1 MSNSNKLSG
10 LALLFFISSLFVNT
24 DSIIDGSLL
33 SKHYFAI
40 ALGSVLIVYFS
51 VNLIF
56 RKKELRICL
65 TPVEFS
71 IFILLF
77 YIGLRLLCMPFIMA
91 YLKYY
96 ILLIILVVFVMAT
109 KKLIFQ
115 APKAILFLTFIL
127 LSLGFFEGIY
137 GLLQH
142 AKFLDYSIFNYFK
155 IDGSFDSPTPY
166 SNYLVPILIFGFGF
180 FLYFKPN
187 SILQTVLRYF
197 TLATSIIIAL
207 VLVFTDSRTS
217 WIAGIVGIIIVSYP
231 LLKGNY
237 IFKLFLSRTKHKFVL
252 FTILSIIIVSIAV
265 FLYQY
270 KPQSADGRLL
280 VYEVSHSMIKNKPV
294 FGHGFCRFI
303 GEYNNYQAAYFKTHP
318 NSNYEQL
325 ADNVLYGFNEFIQL
339 TVELGI
345 IGLLIFIGI
354 VVLILKSKTKPK
366 WDYIVLPAKSSLVG
380 ILICCLFSYPL
391 HSLPLA
397 VNIVFLLS
405 IVMAANKNK
414 SYSFTISETIFK
426 PFAIFLI
433 TATLLICIWQW
444 KDYEARKQWKQ
455 ADFYAQIYDF
465 KNALPLYLN
474 AYRELKYDGFF
485 LSCYGEDL
493 MIANPIK
500 ANKILNEAKR
510 FNIHNNSFI
519 RLGDSYILLNQFDKA
534 EEAYILSSLIVPS
547 RFIPKYKLFILYC
560 ETKKYFE
567 AKKVANIILQMKV
580 KVPSTKVDLIKSD
593 VKKWLVNQNKII
605 SNKQKI

>member
-10 LALLFFISSLFVNT
+10 LALLFFMSSLYVNT
-24 DSIIDGSLL
+24 NTILGGNLL
-33 SKHYFAI
+33 AKHYFAI
-40 ALGSVLIVYFS
+40 ALGSILIVFFA

-56 RKKELRICL
+56 RKKEFRICL
-65 TPVEFS
+65 TNIEFALL
-71 IFILLF
+71 IFLF
-77 YIGLRLLCMPFIMA
+77 YIGIRVLCMPIGISYTKYFIV
-91 YLKYY
+91 LV
-96 ILLIILVVFVMAT
+96 ILFVFIEAT
-109 KKLIFQ
+109 KKIFIQ
-115 APKAILFLTFIL
+115 DSKAILYLTIVF
-127 LSLGFFEGIY
+127 LSLGTFEAVY
-137 GLLQH
+137 GLLQQT
-142 AKFLDYSIFNYFK
+142 KFLDYSIFNYFK

-166 SNYLVPILIFGFGF
+166 SNYLVPIFIFAFGF
-180 FLYFKPN
+180 FLYFKPKSN
-187 SILQTVLRYF
+187 LQTALRYF
-197 TLATSIIIAL
+197 ALASSIIIVEA
-207 VLVFTDSRTS
+207 LVFTDSRTS
-217 WIAGIVGIIIVSYP
+217 WIAGIGGIIIVSYP

-252 FTILSIIIVSIAV
+252 FTLLSIIIVSIAV

-280 VYEVSHSMIKNKPV
+280 VYEVSLSMIKNKPL

-325 ADNVLYGFNEFIQL
+325 ADNVLYCFNEFIQL

-414 SYSFTISETIFK
+414 SYSFTISQTIFK

-534 EEAYILSSLIVPS
+534 EEAYILSSLMVPS

-560 ETKKYFE
+560 ETKQYFE

-593 VKKWLVNQNKII
+593 VKNWLVNQNKII